1 MALASLQ
8 SKGIPKPSTNNFFI
22 WEERAP
28 NIPNPIRSIFCISP
42 EGATI
47 SYSKPHYA
55 WGSGADIPTNIVTRA
70 WSELSR
76 FGVDSKQLKFK
87 NLTSSFCNKDERG
100 RDLSNRPCGRGVFLS
115 RQLDGISFFGNGNDG
130 NEEGFWI
137 EFASQGQ
144 IRAFSL
150 NWPDLDRY
158 RIQQTA
164 SPKQMIECIRK
175 RKALFVP
182 AENEVDYFA
191 RIKQLAAV
199 QTLRITKITPYYA
212 EGVFGQEPTN
222 NAPAEFVTPLAE
234 VEIVAD
240 FGTNKTAAVVVLPIL
255 SSDVNR
261 LLENKADHTSAIR

>member
-1 MALASLQ
+1 
-8 SKGIPKPSTNNFFI
+8 
-22 WEERAP
+22 
-28 NIPNPIRSIFCISP
+28 
-42 EGATI
+42 
-47 SYSKPHYA
+47 
-55 WGSGADIPTNIVTRA
+55 
-70 WSELSR
+70 
-76 FGVDSKQLKFK
+76 
-87 NLTSSFCNKDERG
+87 
-100 RDLSNRPCGRGVFLS
+100 
-115 RQLDGISFFGNGNDG
+115 
-130 NEEGFWI
+130 
-137 EFASQGQ
+137 
-144 IRAFSL
+144 
-150 NWPDLDRY
+150 
-158 RIQQTA
+158 
-164 SPKQMIECIRK
+164 MIECIRK